1 MTRYYR
7 FDHETGEFANQYLDS
22 EKVYPDT
29 HESLTVVEPPEAQAG
44 NARVFDRETQTW
56 SQVEDHRGQTIYSTI
71 SGAGHEVPEL
81 GPIPDGFTF
90 EARPSEWHAW
100 QSGAWVEDTAAKDA
114 HEAEEQRREGFRG
127 DDGRR
132 SLLERLQ
139 TATPGQIDNWVD
151 SNVTNLASA
160 KVVLAGILKVIAL
173 DGRT

>member
-29 HESLTVVEPPEAQAG
+29 HESLTVIEPPKAQAG
-44 NARVFDRETQTW
+44 YARMFDRKTQTW
-56 SQVEDHRGQTIYSTI
+56 SQVEDHRGQTVYSI
-71 SGAGHEVPEL
+71 VSRARQEVRDL
-81 GPIPDGFTF
+81 GPIPDGWTLEEPGEFDV
-90 EARPSEWHAW
+90 WKD
-100 QSGAWVEDTAAKDA
+100 GAWVEDTAAKDA
-114 HEAEEQRREGFRG
+114 HEAKEQRREGFRG
-127 DDGRR
+127 DEGRR

-173 DGRT
+173 DDR